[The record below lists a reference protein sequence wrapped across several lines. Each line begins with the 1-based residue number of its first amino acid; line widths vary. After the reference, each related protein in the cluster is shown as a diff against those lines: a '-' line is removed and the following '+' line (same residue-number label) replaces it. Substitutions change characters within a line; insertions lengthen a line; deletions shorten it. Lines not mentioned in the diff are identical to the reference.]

1 MFRTKESPRVCPYF
15 QIHPINPQ
23 QRLIREAVRII
34 NEGGLIIYPTD
45 SCYALGCS
53 LGNKAAMER
62 MRRLRQLG
70 SKHHFTLVCRDLSE
84 ISTYARTENAA
95 YRLIKAC
102 TPGPYT
108 FLLKATSEVPRRL
121 QTPGKKTIGL
131 RIPANVIAQSLLDE
145 LGQPLMSSSL
155 IMPGETLPMTDP
167 IEMEQRLAGRVE
179 LVIDGGYCGIETTT
193 VIDLVGGT
201 PEILRE
207 GKGDVKWLIS

>member
-1 MFRTKESPRVCPYF
+1 MCQYF

-23 QRLIREAVRII
+23 QRLVRDAVKTI

-45 SCYALGCS
+45 SCYAFGCS
-53 LGNKAAMER
+53 IGNKAAMER

-84 ISTYARTENAA
+84 ISTYALTDNSA
-95 YRLIKAC
+95 YRLIKSC

-108 FLLKATSEVPRRL
+108 FLLKATNEVPRRL

-131 RIPANVIAQSLLDE
+131 RIPDNVIAQSLLEE
-145 LGQPLMSSSL
+145 LGQPLISSSL
-155 IMPGETLPMTDP
+155 IMPGEALPMTDP
-167 IEMEQRLAGRVE
+167 LEIRQHLEGRVD

-193 VIDLVGGT
+193 VIDLVGGI

-207 GKGDVKWLIS
+207 GKGDVKWLIR